1 MAAYR
6 NTRCGWNRRKNSNSQ
21 LQPPTTGGS
30 GGPQYVHPN
39 ILILNCVARDSVPLI
54 NPFTSISTI
63 YGGRR
68 SLSALLSNL
77 KKIDYPI

>member
-21 LQPPTTGGS
+21 PQPPTTGGS

-39 ILILNCVARDSVPLI
+39 ILILNCVAREVYHLLTHSPASVP
-54 NPFTSISTI
+54 
-63 YGGRR
+63 YGTRR
-68 SLSALLSNL
+68 SSTLLQLKKRLSN
-77 KKIDYPI
+77 ITF